1 MMESSE
7 LTYDPVSLKKYD
19 LRVEFYLNVGVYIE
33 MKAVSLGPSH
43 LHLVWKT
50 GMLHAS
56 LEGQVVVFLLILIF
70 REHRS
75 CSKTLT
81 VVNLYAFE
89 KNRDFLLTFN
99 LFYLCQ
105 LFKTDKC

>member
-7 LTYDPVSLKKYD
+7 LAYDPVSLKKYD

-50 GMLHAS
+50 GMLHVS
-56 LEGQVVVFLLILIF
+56 
-70 REHRS
+70 
-75 CSKTLT
+75 
-81 VVNLYAFE
+81 
-89 KNRDFLLTFN
+89 
-99 LFYLCQ
+99 
-105 LFKTDKC
+105 